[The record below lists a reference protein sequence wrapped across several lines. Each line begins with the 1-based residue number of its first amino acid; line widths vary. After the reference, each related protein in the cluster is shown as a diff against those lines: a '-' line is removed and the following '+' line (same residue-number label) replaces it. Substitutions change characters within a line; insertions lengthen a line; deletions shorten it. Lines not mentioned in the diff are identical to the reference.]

1 MDLRHLELEQAL
13 DQTRMGAGNDDL
25 HAARAAANLDEV
37 NLDVLT
43 LDERLAA
50 DLLRSRKDG
59 LALLAAGNNVQ
70 ISAAAAR
77 VDAGDRS
84 VQDLVL
90 LALELGDDHATLRLA
105 DALNDDLLC
114 GLGSDAAERLG
125 RDVDVDDVADLRI
138 YLVVSS
144 LLEGDLL
151 VGLIKV
157 LGADDRLA
165 HVHADGLFLAVR
177 LDVNVVSHAVV
188 IALVSGDEC
197 LTYAIE
203 HVVHRDAL
211 LFFELFQG
219 VKKFCVHHFF
229 QSNSFL
235 YLDRETNRGNVLR
248 LKYDA
253 LPADV
258 ERYRAVVV
266 ACERALDLLCA
277 VQRLVQTD
285 LDRLSHEGLEM
296 LGALETAGKSRRG
309 NAQRVGRHIVK
320 FLCVQHGVKRAG
332 DLLTLVDIHALRVVH
347 GDGQHIL
354 SALFFKFY
362 IPQRNAGLFAQG
374 SDQLFHA
381 GDDLLCLQSRPSFG
395 YRKILH
401 KQNVRS
407 GTWPLPTVTFIL
419 TLIVYHVSRAIAS
432 FFKRKA
438 WISAVKMH
446 KIGHAGGENVSA

>member
-1 MDLRHLELEQAL
+1 MDLRYLELEQAL

-25 HAARAAANLDEV
+25 HAAGAAADLDEV
-37 NLDVLT
+37 NLYVLT
-43 LDERLAA
+43 LDERFAA
-50 DLLRSRKDG
+50 DLLRSRKDS

-138 YLVVSS
+138 YLVVGS

-151 VGLIKV
+151 VGLIKI

-165 HVHADGLFLAVR
+165 HVHTDGLFLAVR
-177 LDVNVVSHAVV
+177 LNVNVVGHAVV
-188 IALVSGDEC
+188 VALVSGDEC
-197 LTYAIE
+197 LTYAVE

-235 YLDRETNRGNVLR
+235 YLDRKTNCGNVLR
-248 LKYDA
+248 LKYGA
-253 LPADV
+253 LAADV

-266 ACERALDLLCA
+266 ACESALDLLCA
-277 VQRLVQTD
+277 VHGLVQTD
-285 LDRLSHEGLEM
+285 LDRLSHERLEM
-296 LGALETAGKSRRG
+296 LGALEAAGKSRRG
-309 NAQRVGRHIVK
+309 YAQRVGRHIVK

-374 SDQLFHA
+374 FDQLFHA

-395 YRKILH
+395 YQKIC
-401 KQNVRS
+401 
-407 GTWPLPTVTFIL
+407 
-419 TLIVYHVSRAIAS
+419 
-432 FFKRKA
+432 
-438 WISAVKMH
+438 ISKT
-446 KIGHAGGENVSA
+446 